1 MRKFKTKGAI
11 ENKCDFGN
19 KKNGGRK
26 FLLIKSNKI
35 NHRPASLRKR
45 MKPKGQVRKALLA
58 SEQTSKIGLKNYP
71 CLNLTGSDFRAF
83 YAWGHC

>member
-1 MRKFKTKGAI
+1 MLLKTNEILVIRKKRGK
-11 ENKCDFGN
+11 
-19 KKNGGRK
+19 K

-35 NHRPASLRKR
+35 NHKPATLRKR

-71 CLNLTGSDFRAF
+71 CLILTGSDFRAF
-83 YAWGHC
+83 YARGHC